1 MDILK
6 KKYRKIYKNITL
18 RCVRKS
24 TMLFDE
30 TLFGRAK
37 LCFTIRKAKLF
48 HYANSR
54 AHPRARV
61 PLALL
66 RRGLFSSDV
75 GKLLFAHAQSP
86 SHAATAKLRIP
97 HAVAILATAR
107 SRPSGL
113 IPPTPA

>member
-1 MDILK
+1 
-6 KKYRKIYKNITL
+6 
-18 RCVRKS
+18 
-24 TMLFDE
+24 MLFDE

-54 AHPRARV
+54 ARPRARV

-66 RRGLFSSDV
+66 RRGLFSMSDV